1 MQTIN
6 SSSQLKL
13 KINNNSKSNLNENR
27 INDDNSE
34 EILDIRKNVNDYYN
48 LRLNEPRGGN
58 NLGYSRNAE
67 RGLSPDSKRS
77 HNSNL
82 NTPNTNNKVKQEKS
96 LNNNEKESN
105 KKQEKFNK
113 SIGK

>member
-1 MQTIN
+1 
-6 SSSQLKL
+6 LKS
-13 KINNNSKSNLNENR
+13 NNNSKSNLNENR
-27 INDDNSE
+27 YNDDISVD

-48 LRLNEPRGGN
+48 SRLNEPRGGN
-58 NLGYSRNAE
+58 NLEYSRNAE

-82 NTPNTNNKVKQEKS
+82 NFSNNTNNKVKQEKS
-96 LNNNEKESN
+96 LNNNKKESN